1 MRKTFVFL
9 LLAPLFAWS
18 QASNVVT
25 ATRIVPQFAKILE
38 LEKAIA
44 AHHQK
49 FHAGARKIRVFS
61 ILTGPDAGG
70 YHITDGPYSWGAID
84 SMKTDP
90 ADQMDVMK
98 NLAPLVQ
105 RYSNGYAV
113 YREDLS
119 TIQQTDYTD
128 KIAIT
133 HVFPKIGRG
142 NRVEDVLK
150 SVRKTWQEGGQT
162 IAVYESSS
170 SGPFQYIL
178 VTRYKQGLKE
188 RTQGFRAPF
197 KERHDKAHGQGAFDK
212 LMDAQYENTESSWS
226 EMLVYRPDL
235 SSK

>member
-1 MRKTFVFL
+1 M
-9 LLAPLFAWS
+9 
-18 QASNVVT
+18 
-25 ATRIVPQFAKILE
+25 KI
-38 LEKAIA
+38 
-44 AHHQK
+44 
-49 FHAGARKIRVFS
+49 
-61 ILTGPDAGG
+61 
-70 YHITDGPYSWGAID
+70 
-84 SMKTDP
+84 DP

-119 TIQQTDYTD
+119 TIQLTDYSD
-128 KIAIT
+128 KIAMT
-133 HVFPKIGRG
+133 HVFPKIGRS

-170 SGPFQYIL
+170 SGPLQYIL

-188 RTQGFRAPF
+188 RDRGFRPPF
-197 KERHDKAHGQGAFDK
+197 KERHDKSHGQGAFDK

-235 SSK
+235 SSKE